1 MQRSNV
7 LGFRV
12 KRSKQTRNT
21 STLPGQ
27 SKSTPLQSI
36 SNKKWPKSKDR
47 STPPP
52 MPVTMQGSSWII
64 DLEPVIFDLEQ
75 PMKRKREEAVCC
87 ADELLN
93 SGPPTPPQ
101 ILNGPPGSW
110 VRSWVVGNELEP
122 VEIKQTK
129 RRHKEAVRPEKPLA
143 VNVLPR
149 LMIGNS

>member
-1 MQRSNV
+1 
-7 LGFRV
+7 
-12 KRSKQTRNT
+12 
-21 STLPGQ
+21 
-27 SKSTPLQSI
+27 
-36 SNKKWPKSKDR
+36 
-47 STPPP
+47 

-64 DLEPVIFDLEQ
+64 DLEPVIFDLEL
-75 PMKRKREEAVCC
+75 PMNRKREEAVCC

-129 RRHKEAVRPEKPLA
+129 RRHKEAVRPDKPLA